1 MSFFFTSESVSEGHP
16 DKVCD
21 QISDALLDEF
31 LRQDSESKVAVE
43 TLVTTGLVVVA
54 GEVRTRGYVDVQTVA
69 RDVIKKIGYTVFAS
83 FHAKFGAQPKGHKQ
97 QQGDEKTPE
106 GEYFLTYKNSN
117 SAFYLSIAVSYP
129 NAEDK
134 ERARQL
140 GVDPG
145 GDIMIHGQPNGY
157 GWIAPV
163 SRFFNWTDGCIG
175 LSNPDMDK
183 VWAAVEPGTPIIIE
197 P

>member
-1 MSFFFTSESVSEGHP
+1 MTSKPNRTIWPAIFIMLIASALFVSASAQATERA
-16 DKVCD
+16 DLVRVVK
-21 QISDALLDEF
+21 
-31 LRQDSESKVAVE
+31 SKSRLYLE
-43 TLVTTGLVVVA
+43 RD
-54 GEVRTRGYVDVQTVA
+54 GE
-69 RDVIKKIGYTVFAS
+69 VFAS

-106 GEYFLTYKNSN
+106 GKYFLTYKNSN

-175 LSNPDMDK
+175 LSNADMDK